1 VGGSEG
7 VHAKG
12 GRVAA
17 WDGLRGIAVV
27 GVLAY
32 HLGLRPVHG
41 GFLGVSA
48 FFTLSGFLITS
59 LLLEERRRTGGVSLG
74 GFWARRLRRLLPAA
88 CALVVLVLVLGRTIG
103 DGTQLANLRGDL
115 LAMLAYV
122 ANWRFLVTGQSYGG
136 TVLSP
141 SLVLHAWSL
150 SIEEQ
155 FYVVFPLAVV
165 AGLKVA
171 GRRGVAAVIALLVA
185 GSVVATVLAA
195 GDPQRVYF
203 STTVRALEILIG
215 AAFALLLASR
225 LGPAVRRGSVLLG
238 VPALALI
245 LLSWTRATETSPW
258 LARGGFAAHAVATGI
273 VVVAAGEATR
283 LGRWLSWR
291 PLAWIGGISYGLY
304 LYHWPLFLWLTPR
317 RLGTSTLGAAP
328 ARLAVTF
335 AVALVSFHFLEQ
347 PVRTRRRPARATL
360 RTGFVATA
368 SVALA
373 VVLLAPVPS
382 QGGRIAIVDGLVAPA
397 AASAARTPA
406 PAPSQLG
413 NGAPAVAPSSGAA
426 SDLTPATGDTAGD
439 LTPATG
445 DAGASTAVR
454 MSGDDD
460 APPPTAPPTSP
471 PTSALAGPARP
482 DPLSLMSPL
491 LPNPLP
497 TPLDH
502 RPRVLV
508 VGDSAA
514 ATLGNGLQRWGLDTG
529 AMDVWVSG
537 WIACPITRGGQ
548 IRWVDDNVFT
558 VKKQCDAWPS
568 VRAADLRN
576 VKPDVVVVL
585 SGTWEVTDRKLAG
598 TNTWRHIGDPV
609 LDRKI
614 AADLGA
620 FTDLQRSRGARVL
633 WLLHPEIRTS
643 VMAKLPG
650 PLPEEDQARMDRL
663 NDIIRVVAASRSR
676 TYTLDLPAYLR
687 TEPGGGELAHRPDG
701 FHWSKDG
708 AYADAQWL
716 GPVVADLATVKS

>member
-1 VGGSEG
+1 VGGTEG
-7 VHAKG
+7 VHAAG

-59 LLLEERRRTGGVSLG
+59 LLLDESRRTGGVSLG

-88 CALVVLVLVLGRTIG
+88 CALVVLALVLGRAIG

-122 ANWRFLVTGQSYGG
+122 ANWRFLVTGQDYGG

-171 GRRGVAAVIALLVA
+171 GRRGVAAVVAVLAA

-215 AAFALLLASR
+215 AAFALVLGSR
-225 LGPAVRRGSVLLG
+225 LGPALRRASVLLG
-238 VPALALI
+238 VPALILI
-245 LLSWTRATETSPW
+245 LFSWTQATETSPW

-283 LGRWLSWR
+283 LGRGLSWR
-291 PLAWIGGISYGLY
+291 PLAWLGAISYGLY

-335 AVALVSFHFLEQ
+335 AAALVSYHLLEQ
-347 PVRTRRRPARATL
+347 PVRARRRPAPATL
-360 RTGFVATA
+360 RTGFLATA

-373 VVLLAPVPS
+373 VLLLAPVPS
-382 QGGRIAIVDGLVAPA
+382 QGSRIAIVDGLVAPA
-397 AASAARTPA
+397 AASAARTPTPASPQLVGSRAPGTANEPVATDGAANESA
-406 PAPSQLG
+406 PASD
-413 NGAPAVAPSSGAA
+413 GAVVSTGVGIAGDDDTTRTLAAAPVAVAPSPG
-426 SDLTPATGDTAGD
+426 TPV
-439 LTPATG
+439 
-445 DAGASTAVR
+445 AST
-454 MSGDDD
+454 
-460 APPPTAPPTSP
+460 
-471 PTSALAGPARP
+471 RP
-482 DPLSLMSPL
+482 DPLSLVSPP

-497 TPLDH
+497 APLGH

-508 VGDSAA
+508 VGDSTAG
-514 ATLGNGLQRWGLDTG
+514 TLGEGLQRWGLDTG
-529 AMDVWVSG
+529 TMDVWVSG
-537 WIACPITRGGQ
+537 WFGCPITRGGQ
-548 IRWVDDNVFT
+548 IRWVDDIVFP
-558 VKKQCDAWPS
+558 VKKQCDAWPT
-568 VRAADLRN
+568 VRAAELRD
-576 VKPDVVVVL
+576 VRPDVVVVL

-598 TNTWRHIGDPV
+598 TKTWRHIGDPV
-609 LDRKI
+609 LDQKI
-614 AADLGA
+614 AADLSA

-633 WLLHPEIRTS
+633 WLIHPEIRTS
-643 VMAKLPG
+643 LMAKLPG
-650 PLPEEDQARMDRL
+650 PFPEEEQARMDRL
-663 NDIIRVVAASRSR
+663 NDIIRVVAAARSH

-708 AYADAQWL
+708 AYAEAQWL